1 MSDIV
6 NQARYKRELDEL
18 KEKVKIQTAKQNEAI
33 ARLTKE
39 NLAEQERLMG
49 MLQENEAQ
57 IKKAENNEG
66 EAKNIVIKV
75 T

>member
-18 KEKVKIQTAKQNEAI
+18 KEKVKIHTAKQNEAI